1 MIQFYQRNRKLPLPQ
16 ENSMI
21 TMLFPSMPV
30 GLIPPEG
37 GQTQL
42 IFNYM
47 LSGIDVATLC
57 QHPPDTIQFG
67 GTLRWLL
74 SFIIVSDPSYG
85 LVFSFN
91 VDLIDAYMN
100 MWLQPENLPLLFFF
114 TFSHPANTDKL
125 VGFHLRLVLLNVL
138 FLWKFIFIILLLHG
152 HLDLHLIF

>member
-1 MIQFYQRNRKLPLPQ
+1 
-16 ENSMI
+16 MI
-21 TMLFPSMPV
+21 TMLFPSMPG

-74 SFIIVSDPSYG
+74 SFIIVSDPPYG

-100 MWLQPENLPLLFFF
+100 MWLQPENLPLLAFF
-114 TFSHPANTDKL
+114 TFSHTANTNKL
-125 VGFHLRLVLLNVL
+125 VEFHLRLVLLNVL